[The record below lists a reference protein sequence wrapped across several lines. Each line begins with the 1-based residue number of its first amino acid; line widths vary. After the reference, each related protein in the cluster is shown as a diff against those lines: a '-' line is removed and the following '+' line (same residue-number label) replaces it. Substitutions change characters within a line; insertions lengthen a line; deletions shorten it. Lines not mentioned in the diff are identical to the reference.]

1 MQKRQFLAT
10 AASLTA
16 LSSTPWLA
24 GCASGRS
31 PKAVMP
37 ADAIYFGG
45 PILTMNDALP
55 QVEAVAVTGGA
66 ITAAGSAQQLE
77 TLRGPNTRMLDLQG
91 RTLIPG
97 FVDPHSH
104 VGGVGLQAISANL
117 LPPPDGGNASI
128 ADLQQTLRAY
138 IKTSPEVKKLGI
150 VLGFGYDDSQLKE
163 KRHPTRDDLDA
174 VSRDLP
180 IAVIHQSGHFGA
192 LNSAALARAGI
203 GAGTP
208 NPEGG
213 VIRRR
218 AGSPVPNGVLEEN
231 AFFHTLGKI
240 MPQLTLE
247 QSMDWLEKAQQLY
260 LEFGYTTVQD
270 GRSDPGSIA
279 TAMAAAESR
288 RLVIDVV
295 SYPDILQL
303 GEGALANQ
311 LNFSRSYKNRFRIGG
326 VKLTLDGSPQGKTAW
341 LTEPYLVPPDGQK
354 QGYRGYGAISDAKAN
369 EQVAKAIHN
378 GWQILVHGNG
388 DAAIDQFIAAVRAS
402 GPVEQA
408 RAVRPVLIHGQT
420 LRRDQVSQLKELG
433 IFPSLFPMHTF
444 YWGDWHHD
452 SVLGDPRAQNISP
465 TGWVLGEG
473 MVFTSHHD
481 APVALPSSIRVLD
494 ATVNRTTR
502 SGRVLGP
509 EHRVSPWV
517 ALKAQTIWSA
527 YQHFEDDRKGSI
539 EVGKL
544 ADLVILSDNPLTVA
558 PHELANLQVLET
570 IKEGRTVYK
579 RAAKNT

>member
-1 MQKRQFLAT
+1 MMQKRQFLAT

-16 LSSTPWLA
+16 WSSTPWLA
-24 GCASGRS
+24 GCASPR
-31 PKAVMP
+31 PKTALKP
-37 ADAIYFGG
+37 AEMIFYGG
-45 PILTMNDALP
+45 PILTMNDAQP
-55 QVEAVAVTGGA
+55 QVEAVAVSAGV
-66 ITAAGSAQQLE
+66 IAAVGSLQELGS
-77 TLRGPNTRMLDLQG
+77 LRGPATRMVDLQG

-104 VGGVGLQAISANL
+104 IGGVGLQAISANL

-128 ADLQQTLRAY
+128 ADLQQTLREY
-138 IKTSPEVKKLGI
+138 IKTSPEVRQLGI
-150 VLGFGYDDSQLKE
+150 VLGFGYDDSQLRE
-163 KRHPTRDDLDA
+163 RRHPTRDDLDS

-192 LNSAALARAGI
+192 LNSTALDRAGI
-203 GAGTP
+203 GPGTP
-208 NPEGG
+208 DPEGG

-218 AGSPVPNGVLEEN
+218 AGSRVPNGVLEEN
-231 AFFHTLGKI
+231 AFFHTLGRI
-240 MPQLTLE
+240 MPKLTLE

-260 LEFGYTTVQD
+260 LEFGFTTVQD
-270 GRSDPGSIA
+270 GRSDAGAIA

-288 RLVIDVV
+288 RLLIDVV

-303 GEGALANQ
+303 GDGALANQ
-311 LNFSRSYKNRFRIGG
+311 LKFSRSYVNRFRIGG

-341 LTEPYLVPPDGQK
+341 LTEPYRVPPDGQ
-354 QGYRGYGAISDAKAN
+354 QPGYRGYGVLSDARAN
-369 EQVAKAIHN
+369 EQVARAIHN

-444 YWGDWHHD
+444 YWGDWHQD

-481 APVALPSSIRVLD
+481 APVALPSSMRVLD

-509 EHRVSPWV
+509 EHRVSPWI

-544 ADLVILSDNPLTVA
+544 ADLAVLSDNPLTVP
-558 PHELANLQVLET
+558 PHRLASLQVMET
-570 IKEGRTVYK
+570 IKEGRSVYK
-579 RAAKNT
+579 RGA

>member
-24 GCASGRS
+24 GCASS
-31 PKAVMP
+31 KSAAVKP

-45 PILTMNDALP
+45 PILTMNDAQP
-55 QVEAVAVTGGA
+55 QVEAVAVTAGL
-66 ITAAGSAQQLE
+66 ITAAGPLQELE
-77 TLRGPNTRMLDLQG
+77 PMRGPATRMVDLQG
-91 RTLIPG
+91 RTLLPG

-104 VGGVGLQAISANL
+104 IGGVGLQAIAANL
-117 LPPPDGGNASI
+117 LPPPDAGNASI
-128 ADLQQTLRAY
+128 ADLQQTLREY
-138 IKTSPEVKKLGI
+138 IKVSPEVKQLGI

-180 IAVIHQSGHFGA
+180 IALIHQSGHFGA

-218 AGSPVPNGVLEEN
+218 AGSQQPNGVLEEN

-240 MPQLTLE
+240 MPKLTLE
-247 QSMDWLEKAQQLY
+247 QSMDWLEKAQKLY
-260 LEFGYTTVQD
+260 LEFGYTTAQD
-270 GRSDPGSIA
+270 GRSDAGSIA

-295 SYPDILQL
+295 SYPDMLQL
-303 GEGALANQ
+303 GDSALMNK
-311 LNFSRSYKNRFRIGG
+311 LNFSRSYTNRFRIGG

-369 EQVAKAIHN
+369 EQVAKAINN

-402 GPVEQA
+402 GPVEKA

-420 LRRDQVSQLKELG
+420 LRRDQIPQLKELG

-444 YWGDWHHD
+444 YWGDWHRD
-452 SVLGDPRAQNISP
+452 SVLGNPRAQNISP
-465 TGWVLGEG
+465 TGWVLEEG

-481 APVALPSSIRVLD
+481 APVALPSSMRVLD

-502 SGRVLGP
+502 TGKVLGP

-558 PHELANLQVLET
+558 PRQLASLQVLET
-570 IKEGRTVYK
+570 IKEGRSVYK
-579 RAAKNT
+579 RS

>member
-16 LSSTPWLA
+16 LSSTPWLT
-24 GCASGRS
+24 GCASRKS
-31 PKAVMP
+31 AAVKP

-45 PILTMNDALP
+45 PILTMNDAQP
-55 QVEAVAVTGGA
+55 QVEAVAVTAGL
-66 ITAAGSAQQLE
+66 ITATGALQELE
-77 TLRGPNTRMLDLQG
+77 PLRGPVTRMVDLQG
-91 RTLIPG
+91 RTLLPG

-104 VGGVGLQAISANL
+104 IGGVGLQAIAANL
-117 LPPPDGGNASI
+117 LPPPDAGNASI
-128 ADLQQTLRAY
+128 ADLQQTLREY
-138 IKTSPEVKKLGI
+138 IKVSPEVKQLGI

-163 KRHPTRDDLDA
+163 RRHPTRDDLDA

-180 IAVIHQSGHFGA
+180 IALIHQSGHFGA

-218 AGSPVPNGVLEEN
+218 AGSQQPNGVLEEN

-240 MPQLTLE
+240 MPKLTLE
-247 QSMDWLEKAQQLY
+247 QSMDWLEKAQKLY
-260 LEFGYTTVQD
+260 LEFGYTTAQD
-270 GRSDPGSIA
+270 GRSDAGSIA

-303 GEGALANQ
+303 GDSALMNN
-311 LNFSRSYKNRFRIGG
+311 LNFSRSYTNRFRIGG

-354 QGYRGYGAISDAKAN
+354 QGYRGYGAVSDAKAN
-369 EQVAKAIHN
+369 EQVAKAINN

-402 GPVEQA
+402 GPVEKA

-420 LRRDQVSQLKELG
+420 LRRDQVPQLKELG

-444 YWGDWHHD
+444 YWGDWHRD
-452 SVLGDPRAQNISP
+452 SVLGNPRAQNISP
-465 TGWVLGEG
+465 TGWVLEQG

-481 APVALPSSIRVLD
+481 APVALPSSMRVLD

-502 SGRVLGP
+502 TGQVLGP

-544 ADLVILSDNPLTVA
+544 ADLVILSDNPLTIA
-558 PHELANLQVLET
+558 PHQLASLQVLET
-570 IKEGRTVYK
+570 IKEGRSVY
-579 RAAKNT
+579 RRQ